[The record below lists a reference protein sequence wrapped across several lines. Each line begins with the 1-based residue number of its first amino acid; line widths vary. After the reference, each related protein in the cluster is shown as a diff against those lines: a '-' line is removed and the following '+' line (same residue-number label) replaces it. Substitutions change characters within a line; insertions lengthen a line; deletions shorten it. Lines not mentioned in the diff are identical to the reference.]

1 MAKAENQKKKLLYI
15 KDFFLRETDEE
26 HGITVKQIIAYLKTV
41 DIDAERKSIY
51 DDIRCLQDYGMDIIS
66 EKVGRETNYKL
77 VSREFELPELKL
89 LVDSVQSSN
98 FISKKKTDELIQKLD
113 NLTSRY
119 QAKDLRRH
127 VFSIDRVKSPN
138 NKVLNIVDVLHEAI
152 NKKKRIRFQYGTWN
166 VKKEL
171 ELRHDGKYYDISPW
185 ELGWDRQN
193 YYLIGFDHEA
203 NIHKNFR
210 VDRMSNA
217 SIVEDDCQYREGDKK
232 ILMTYYKKTFGMFGG
247 EAERVKLMV
256 RGNLVNP
263 ILDQFGR
270 DAMLIPAN
278 DPGWFVIN
286 EEVVI
291 SQQFI
296 GWLVGLGDGIQ
307 VLEPESLR
315 ESMRQSLNDILKLYE

>member
-1 MAKAENQKKKLLYI
+1 MAKAENQKKKMLYI
-15 KDFFLRETDEE
+15 RDYFLCETDEE
-26 HGITVKQIIAYLKTV
+26 HGITVKQIIAYLKSEC
-41 DIDAERKSIY
+41 IDAERKSIY

-66 EKVGRETNYKL
+66 EKVGRETYYKL
-77 VSREFELPELKL
+77 ASREFELPELKL

-98 FISKKKTDELIQKLD
+98 FISRKKTDELIQKLD
-113 NLTSRY
+113 NLTSKH

-138 NKVLNIVDVLHEAI
+138 NRVLNIVDVLHEAI

-171 ELRHDGKYYDISPW
+171 ELRHDGKFYNVSPW

-193 YYLIGFDHEA
+193 YYLIGFDHDA
-203 NIHKNFR
+203 GKHKNFR

-217 SIVEDDCQYREGDKK
+217 TIVQDEGEYREGDKK

-247 EAERVKLMV
+247 DAARVKLKV
-256 RGNLVNP
+256 SNSLVNP
-263 ILDQFGR
+263 MLDQFGR
-270 DAMLIPAN
+270 DAMLIPSGEE
-278 DPGWFVIN
+278 GWFIIN
-286 EEVVI
+286 EDVVI

-296 GWLVGLGDGIQ
+296 GWLVGLGTGIE

-315 ESMRQSLNDILKLYE
+315 EELKRSLNDILKKY